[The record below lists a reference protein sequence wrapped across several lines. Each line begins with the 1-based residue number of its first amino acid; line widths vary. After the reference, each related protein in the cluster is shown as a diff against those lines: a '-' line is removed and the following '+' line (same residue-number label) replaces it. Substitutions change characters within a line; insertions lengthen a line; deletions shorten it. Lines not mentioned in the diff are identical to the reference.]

1 MAAHRA
7 DAQQR
12 DLHMVDFGLTACA
25 AVLKTGRL
33 VLGPKNV
40 HQPWPLALYVG
51 KVLSRVFGQHVRYPP
66 FLESHTSLVPKPGK

>member
-40 HQPWPLALYVG
+40 HQPWPLALSMYVC
-51 KVLSRVFGQHVRYPP
+51 LSVRPP
-66 FLESHTSLVPKPGK
+66 LLTCVTDVTDVTIAEGGSA